1 VAGARVK
8 FRDAWYRI
16 RSSNISESGV
26 SYSAER
32 DTLITEF
39 NDRWTGKTFAQFD
52 TQFTGKLFEDFAV
65 IPLWQT

>member
-1 VAGARVK
+1 M
-8 FRDAWYRI
+8 
-16 RSSNISESGV
+16 SESQV

-32 DTLITEF
+32 DTIISEF
-39 NDRWTGKTFAQFD
+39 NYSWAGKTFAQFN